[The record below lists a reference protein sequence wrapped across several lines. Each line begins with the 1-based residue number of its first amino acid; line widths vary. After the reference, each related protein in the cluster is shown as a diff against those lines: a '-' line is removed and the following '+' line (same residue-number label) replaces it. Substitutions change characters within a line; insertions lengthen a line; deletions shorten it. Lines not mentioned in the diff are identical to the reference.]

1 MTRSEYR
8 ELAIHC
14 GHAANVMRQLA
25 HPLTWPEW
33 MTQKRREEM
42 AARFEQ
48 YQIEI
53 DEAVN
58 RGDLPHVRPTACQ
71 IVTNPNGFVQLVTI
85 R

>member
-1 MTRSEYR
+1 MTRAEYR
-8 ELAIHC
+8 ELAQHC

-25 HPLTWPEW
+25 HPLTWPDW
-33 MTQKRREEM
+33 MTQERREEM
-42 AARFEQ
+42 AANFER

-58 RGDLPHVRPTACQ
+58 RGELPYVRPTACQ
-71 IVTNPNGFVQLVTI
+71 IITNPDGYVSPVTI